1 MSVGEAGTAEIKRAA
16 YEIAWQEF
24 SRQPGLTPDEKIGG
38 PDRLRS
44 YIGAVVEIGEH
55 DPIRIA
61 QLSLGMIRE
70 YELILR
76 SKARVASPPI
86 TGA

>member
-1 MSVGEAGTAEIKRAA
+1 MSVRETGAADIKRAA
-16 YEIAWQEF
+16 YEIAWLEF
-24 SRQPGLTPDEKIGG
+24 SRQPGLTPDEKMNG

-44 YIGAVVEIGEH
+44 YIGVVVEIGEH

-70 YELILR
+70 YEQILR
-76 SKARVASPPI
+76 SKARIASPPI
-86 TGA
+86 VSA